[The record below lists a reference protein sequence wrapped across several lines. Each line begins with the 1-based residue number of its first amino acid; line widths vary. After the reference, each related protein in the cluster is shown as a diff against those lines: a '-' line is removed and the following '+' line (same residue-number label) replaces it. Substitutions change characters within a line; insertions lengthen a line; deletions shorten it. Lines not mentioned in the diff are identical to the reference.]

1 KCNYVLSAKMN
12 DPQFSGQT
20 KERLGSRQF
29 AAFVTNVVRDAFAL
43 WLNHHTEAGE
53 KLAEMAIENA
63 RKRLNAA
70 KTIVRKKVGSGPT
83 LPGKLA
89 DCITQDPAESELFL
103 VEGDSAGGSAK
114 QARDKQTQAVLPLR
128 GKILNTWEV
137 DTAEILKSGAINDIA
152 IAVGVDPGNSDLS
165 NLRYRKIIILADADS
180 DGLHIASLLCALFL
194 RHFRP
199 LVQAGNIFVAMP
211 PLYRID
217 QGKEVYYALDEMEKD
232 DILKRLDGSAK
243 KTKPNVQRF
252 KGLGEMNPSQLRET
266 TMLPDSRRLVQLT
279 LENEKGI
286 FETLDMLLAKKRAHD
301 RKRWLE
307 KEGDLADPDVI
318 LV

>member
-1 KCNYVLSAKMN
+1 
-12 DPQFSGQT
+12 
-20 KERLGSRQF
+20 
-29 AAFVTNVVRDAFAL
+29 
-43 WLNHHTEAGE
+43 
-53 KLAEMAIENA
+53 MAIENA
-63 RKRLNAA
+63 SKRLKAA
-70 KTIVRKKVGSGPT
+70 KKIVRKKVGSGPT

-89 DCITQDPAESELFL
+89 DCITQNPIESELFL

-137 DTAEILKSGAINDIA
+137 DTASVLKSNAIHDIA
-152 IAVGVDPGNSDLS
+152 TAVGVDPGISDLS

-194 RHFRP
+194 QHFKP
-199 LVQAGNIFVAMP
+199 LVAAGNIFVAMP

-217 QGKEVYYALDEMEKD
+217 QGKNVYYALDEMEKD
-232 DILKRLDGSAK
+232 DILKRLDGTAK
-243 KTKPNVQRF
+243 KAIPNVQRF

-279 LENEKGI
+279 LDDEKTI
-286 FETLDMLLAKKRAHD
+286 FETMDMLLAKKRSRD
-301 RKRWLE
+301 RKHWLE

-318 LV
+318 